1 MTMLTLFWSLRALYT
16 STVINGY
23 WLEPLIPK
31 SQMRKQL
38 HHKTDARTIRRGKT
52 HILILDK
59 DDPKKELEFEV
70 QFQLSLS
77 MKQRYEIMD
86 RLVKDGLEIMK
97 KHGYRPTPTIFTRP

>member
-1 MTMLTLFWSLRALYT
+1 MANNRPLRQRHN
-16 STVINGY
+16 SRI
-23 WLEPLIPK
+23 I
-31 SQMRKQL
+31 RK
-38 HHKTDARTIRRGKT
+38 GKT

-97 KHGYRPTPTIFTRP
+97 KHGYKPTPTIFARP

>member
-1 MTMLTLFWSLRALYT
+1 MKRRP
-16 STVINGY
+16 
-23 WLEPLIPK
+23 E
-31 SQMRKQL
+31 
-38 HHKTDARTIRRGKT
+38 HKHGARIIRRGKT

-86 RLVKDGLEIMK
+86 RLVKNGLKLIEKRGPIKGPMIVIQ
-97 KHGYRPTPTIFTRP
+97 T